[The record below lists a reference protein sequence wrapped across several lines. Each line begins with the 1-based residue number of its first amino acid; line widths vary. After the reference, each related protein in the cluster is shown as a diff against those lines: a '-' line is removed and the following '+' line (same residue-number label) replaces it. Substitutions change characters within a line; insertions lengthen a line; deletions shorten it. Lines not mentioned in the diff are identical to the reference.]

1 MSKPAS
7 TLAPFRH
14 GNFRNI
20 WTANLASNLGGL
32 VQGVGAGWMM
42 TTITDSHNMVS
53 LVQGATTLPVM
64 IFSIAAGALADN
76 FDRRRIM
83 LVAQAFMMG
92 VSVCLAI
99 WTFLGLLS
107 PWMLLGFTFLIGCGT
122 ALNNPSW
129 QASMGDIVPREDLP
143 SAVSLNSMGFN
154 LMRSV
159 GPAIGGIIVAT
170 AGAVAA
176 FAFNALSYIPLF
188 FALFRWKSTP
198 AQRTL
203 PRERFG
209 GAMAAGVRYV
219 AMSPKLLTVLARGFV
234 FGLGAVSIAALLPTI
249 ASEYVGG
256 SAFTYGTMLGCFGA
270 GAIGGALIN
279 ARAREKLANEIIAR
293 LACLGFA
300 LSCAG
305 LGLSRDVL
313 LSHAVLLPAGVCWV
327 LALSLFNVTI
337 QLSTPRW
344 VVGRALSLYQTAT
357 FGGMA
362 AGSWVWGMTS
372 DSFSPTIALL
382 CAALVLLGCA
392 AIGLRFS
399 LPEFGNVNFDPSDP
413 FREPAVALDIRPQS
427 GPIVVEI
434 EYDIAPEDIPA
445 FLRLM
450 AVRRR
455 IRIRDGARRWA
466 LRRDLERPEIWSEI
480 YHVPTWVE
488 YVRHLQRRTMAD
500 GENSAQ
506 LLALHRGA
514 DRPRVRRTI
523 ERPTVP
529 LRDDTPY
536 RDHPEVST

>member
-1 MSKPAS
+1 MSTHAS
-7 TLAPFRH
+7 TLAPFKH
-14 GNFRNI
+14 ENFRNL

-32 VQGVGAGWMM
+32 VQAVGAGWMM
-42 TTITDSHNMVS
+42 TTITDSHNMVA
-53 LVQGATTLPVM
+53 LVQGATTLPIV

-76 FDRRRIM
+76 FDRRRVM
-83 LVAQAFMMG
+83 LVAQTFMMV
-92 VSVCLAI
+92 VSITLAI

-107 PWMLLGFTFLIGCGT
+107 PWMLLAFTFLIGCGT

-129 QASMGDIVPREDLP
+129 QASMGDIVPRTDLP

-159 GPAIGGIIVAT
+159 GPAIGGLIVAA

-176 FAFNALSYIPLF
+176 FAFNALSYIPLAI
-188 FALFRWKSTP
+188 ALFRWKSAPT
-198 AQRTL
+198 QRTL
-203 PRERFG
+203 PRERFR
-209 GAMAAGVRYV
+209 GAMVDGVRYV

-256 SAFTYGTMLGCFGA
+256 SAFAYGTMLGFFGF

-279 ARAREKLANEIIAR
+279 ARLREKLANEAIAR
-293 LACLGFA
+293 FACIGFA

-305 LGLSRDVL
+305 LGLSRDIV

-362 AGSWVWGMTS
+362 TGSWVWGTVA
-372 DSFSPTIALL
+372 DSFSPAVSLL
-382 CAALVLLGCA
+382 GAALILLGCA
-392 AIGLRFS
+392 AIGFRFS
-399 LPEFGNVNFDPSDP
+399 LPEFGNVNFDPFDP
-413 FREPAVALDIRPQS
+413 RREPALVLDILPQS
-427 GPIVVEI
+427 GPIVVTV
-434 EYDIAPEDIPA
+434 EYSIGQDDIPA
-445 FLRLM
+445 FLKLM
-450 AVRRR
+450 AGRRR
-455 IRIRDGARRWA
+455 IRMRDGARRWA
-466 LRRDLERPEIWSEI
+466 LRRDLEHPEVWSEI

-488 YVRHLQRRTMAD
+488 YVRHLQRRTIAD
-500 GENSAQ
+500 GENFSQ
-506 LLALHRGA
+506 LLRLHRGA
-514 DRPRVRRTI
+514 ERPRVRRMI
-523 ERPTVP
+523 ERQTVS
-529 LRDDTPY
+529 LRDDTPF
-536 RDHPEVST
+536 RHHPEVPT